1 MDDDFNTAAA
11 LGHLYNLVRAINQG
25 RDAGVVLNDA
35 QNTLRDLAGV
45 LGLQLREGHDGDDD
59 ATPYLQLLIQVRDEL
74 RQQKLWAMSDL
85 IRDRLAELGV
95 VVEDSADGSTWYRR
109 A

>member
-11 LGHLYNLVRAINQG
+11 LGQLYNLVRAINQG
-25 RDAGVVLNDA
+25 RDAGAALGDA
-35 QNTLRDLAGV
+35 QNTLRELAGV
-45 LGLQLREGHDGDDD
+45 LGLQLREGHHGDDD
-59 ATPYLQLLIQVRDEL
+59 ATPYIRLLVEVRDEL
-74 RQQKLWAMSDL
+74 RHQKQWAMSDQ

-95 VVEDSADGSTWYRR
+95 VVEDSADGSTWHRR